1 MPSGC
6 MYLADTISK
15 VAFKI
20 MHSHL
25 TERNFALCFSCID
38 NFLLK
43 IYDSYFIH

>member
-20 MHSHL
+20 MPL
-25 TERNFALCFSCID
+25 TSYRKKFCLVF
-38 NFLLK
+38 FL
-43 IYDSYFIH
+43 Y